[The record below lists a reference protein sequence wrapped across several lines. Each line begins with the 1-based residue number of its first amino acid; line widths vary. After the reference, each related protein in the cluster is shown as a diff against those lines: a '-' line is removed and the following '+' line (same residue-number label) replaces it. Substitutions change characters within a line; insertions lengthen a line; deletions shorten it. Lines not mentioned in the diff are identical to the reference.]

1 MILKPFNQIHRV
13 LLHQKKKFSK
23 PKKNVRIKNF
33 ICSVWAAVFEK
44 NCRLHV
50 HCSYFVLSSNYRPSA
65 SHCQTV
71 VFALTFST
79 HFVFDRLT
87 IQTGNFHFAVSNL
100 SRVSTKVQIGA
111 GIYLIF
117 ILFFFWNVYYYFFY
131 QLTKLVFFVVLSM
144 SSKLQCLCVYLCCT
158 IKTNVCVRR
167 IFSFPL
173 FSSSLLLSLG
183 ILESLECSWMLS
195 CEFCFPFI
203 YLIPFLF
210 LYIEV

>member
-13 LLHQKKKFSK
+13 YSPFAPSKKKVFK
-23 PKKNVRIKNF
+23 TKKNIRIKNF
-33 ICSVWAAVFEK
+33 IFSVWAAVFEK

-50 HCSYFVLSSNYRPSA
+50 HCSYFLLSSNYRPSA

-117 ILFFFWNVYYYFFY
+117 ILFFFWNVYYYFF
-131 QLTKLVFFVVLSM
+131 LS
-144 SSKLQCLCVYLCCT
+144 
-158 IKTNVCVRR
+158 IN
-167 IFSFPL
+167 
-173 FSSSLLLSLG
+173 
-183 ILESLECSWMLS
+183 
-195 CEFCFPFI
+195 
-203 YLIPFLF
+203 
-210 LYIEV
+210 

>member
-13 LLHQKKKFSK
+13 YSPFAPS
-23 PKKNVRIKNF
+23 KKNVFKTKKNIRIKNF
-33 ICSVWAAVFEK
+33 IFSVWAAVFEK

-50 HCSYFVLSSNYRPSA
+50 HCSYFLLSSNYRPSA

-117 ILFFFWNVYYYFFY
+117 ILFFFLKCVLLFF
-131 QLTKLVFFVVLSM
+131 LS
-144 SSKLQCLCVYLCCT
+144 
-158 IKTNVCVRR
+158 IN
-167 IFSFPL
+167 
-173 FSSSLLLSLG
+173 
-183 ILESLECSWMLS
+183 
-195 CEFCFPFI
+195 
-203 YLIPFLF
+203 
-210 LYIEV
+210 

>member
-1 MILKPFNQIHRV
+1 M
-13 LLHQKKKFSK
+13 
-23 PKKNVRIKNF
+23 
-33 ICSVWAAVFEK
+33 
-44 NCRLHV
+44 
-50 HCSYFVLSSNYRPSA
+50 LSSNYRPSA

-117 ILFFFWNVYYYFFY
+117 ILFFFFEMCIIIFFY

-158 IKTNVCVRR
+158 IKTNVCIRR

-173 FSSSLLLSLG
+173 FSSSPLLH
-183 ILESLECSWMLS
+183 
-195 CEFCFPFI
+195 
-203 YLIPFLF
+203 
-210 LYIEV
+210 